1 MWFSLKTIFYYLL
14 KLFCSLIKRL
24 IWIIIK
30 LLYVVLLHV
39 VLPWKVHFYY
49 RREFKV
55 VQQACEEKD
64 NNHLLTSRNDI
75 FSSKGN
81 EHVIEQL
88 VKEYKSDK
96 RIAKDITSIWIKW
109 SPCSAC
115 STKLM
120 NFFKKT
126 ELKPTLYIAEIYR
139 QEDYED
145 RENMKDLLEKGF
157 QLEVWRTL
165 KNKMHGKK
173 DNETEKYL
181 KDIISS
187 QEPSSSSYC
196 IIL

>member
-1 MWFSLKTIFYYLL
+1 ML
-14 KLFCSLIKRL
+14 KLFCT
-24 IWIIIK
+24 
-30 LLYVVLLHV
+30 LLYVVLF
-39 VLPWKVHFYY
+39 VLPWKIHFYY

-64 NNHLLTSRNDI
+64 NNHLFTSRNDI
-75 FSSKGN
+75 FSSKRD

-88 VKEYKSDK
+88 VEKYKSDK
-96 RIAKDITSIWIKW
+96 SIAKDITSIWIKW

-120 NFFKKT
+120 NFFDKT
-126 ELKPTLYIAEIYR
+126 ESKPTLYIAEIYR
-139 QEDYED
+139 KKNYED
-145 RENMKDLLEKGF
+145 KENMKDLLEKGF

-165 KNKMHGKK
+165 KNRMYGKK
-173 DNETEKYL
+173 DNETEMYL

-187 QEPSSSSYC
+187 QEPSSRSYC

>member
-1 MWFSLKTIFYYLL
+1 ML

-24 IWIIIK
+24 IRIIIK
-30 LLYVVLLHV
+30 LLYVVIVVLLHV

-96 RIAKDITSIWIKW
+96 KIAKDITSIWIKW

-115 STKLM
+115 SPKLM
-120 NFFKKT
+120 NFFNKT
-126 ELKPTLYIAEIYR
+126 EPKPTLYIAEIYR
-139 QEDYED
+139 QENDED
-145 RENMKDLLEKGF
+145 KENMKLLHKVGF
-157 QLEVWRTL
+157 QLEVWQRL
-165 KNKMHGKK
+165 KNRMHGKK

-187 QEPSSSSYC
+187 QEPSSRSCC